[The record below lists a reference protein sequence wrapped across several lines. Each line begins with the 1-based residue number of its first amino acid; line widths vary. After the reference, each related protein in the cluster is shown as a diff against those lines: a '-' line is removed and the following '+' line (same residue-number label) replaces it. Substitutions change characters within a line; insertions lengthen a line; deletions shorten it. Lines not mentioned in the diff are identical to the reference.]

1 MSQFK
6 TELLRVLALFE
17 WVVSR
22 GGLQKSEIISDF
34 RSLFRLFCVYRGRT
48 SELAQ
53 KWETGF
59 GTLSKDV
66 EKVFTL
72 DNFGA
77 IITMGFETKGG
88 FDPSS
93 RFHSVNAIQ
102 HN

>member
-1 MSQFK
+1 M
-6 TELLRVLALFE
+6 
-17 WVVSR
+17 
-22 GGLQKSEIISDF
+22 
-34 RSLFRLFCVYRGRT
+34 RLYGRT

-53 KWETGF
+53 KWDIGF

-77 IITMGFETKGG
+77 IIIMGFEPKGG